1 MALNFASDKTAI
13 SPLPFKKDTFTTFDA
28 SMDKISILWTDDE
41 IDLLKPHVLF
51 LQNKG
56 YEVTTATNGQDAID
70 MVGSRDFDIIFL
82 DENMPG
88 LSGLETLVKIKNIN
102 SNIPVI
108 MITKS
113 EEEAIMEEAIGSKI
127 ADYLIKPVNPNQ
139 ILLSLKKNLDNK
151 RLVSE
156 KTNSA
161 YQQEFRNIGMSLS
174 DKLSFNEWVEV
185 YKKLVFWEIE
195 LEKSDDPNMYDIL
208 TMQKN
213 EANQLF
219 SRFVENNYAGWLKNP
234 DSSPLLSHNLIRKK
248 VLPLADASEEP
259 LFFILID
266 NLRYDQWKTIQPIIL
281 EYFKMEEEDT
291 YCSILPTATQYA
303 RNSIF
308 AGMMPV
314 EIEKRFPKM
323 WFNDDEEGGKNLHEE
338 AFLVDQLQRLRKTYK
353 HSYNKITNFEA
364 GKDLVDQIPNLF
376 KNRFNAI
383 VYNFVDMLSHARTD
397 MQVIRELADDEKA
410 YRSLTLSW
418 FEHSPLLEALKKIA
432 AKPCKVVIT
441 TDHGTI
447 RVKEPSKLIGDRN
460 TNTNLRY
467 KQGKNLSYEKKD
479 VLEVRN
485 PADVFLPRINVS
497 QTFVFAKGDKFF
509 AYPNNYNYYVSHY
522 RNTFQHG
529 GISPEEMIIPV
540 VTLRSKV

>member
-1 MALNFASDKTAI
+1 MPVTFAPNKIQNTAV
-13 SPLPFKKDTFTTFDA
+13 LTGTTNY
-28 SMDKISILWTDDE
+28 MDKIRILWTDDE

-51 LQNKG
+51 LQSKG
-56 YEVTTATNGQDAID
+56 YDVITASNGQDAIEL
-70 MVGSRDFDIIFL
+70 VSKENFDVIFL

-88 LSGLETLVKIKNIN
+88 LSGLETLVKIKNLK

-156 KTNSA
+156 KTTSA
-161 YQQEFRNIGMSLS
+161 YQQEFRNIGMTLS
-174 DKLSFNEWVEV
+174 DKLSWNEWVDI

-195 LEKSDDPNMYDIL
+195 LEKTADQSMYDIL
-208 TMQKN
+208 SMQKN

-219 SRFVENNYAGWLKNP
+219 SKFVENNYASWLKNM
-234 DSSPLLSHNLIRKK
+234 DTAPLLSPNLMKKK
-248 VLPLADASEEP
+248 VFPLADASDEP
-259 LFFILID
+259 VFFILID
-266 NLRYDQWKTIQPIIL
+266 NLRYDQWKIIQPIIQ
-281 EYFKMEEEDT
+281 EYFRVDEEDT

-303 RNSIF
+303 RNAIF
-308 AGMMPV
+308 AGLMPS

-323 WFNDDEEGGKNLHEE
+323 WFNDDEEGGKNLHESD
-338 AFLVDQLQRLRKTYK
+338 FLGDQIQRMRKTYK
-353 HSYNKITNFEA
+353 YSYHKITNFDA

-376 KNRFNAI
+376 QNKLNAI

-410 YRSLTLSW
+410 YRSITLSW
-418 FEHSPLLEALKKIA
+418 FEHSPLLEALKRIA
-432 AKPCKVVIT
+432 SKPCKVVIT

-447 RVKEPSKLIGDRN
+447 RVKEASKLVGDRN

-467 KQGKNLSYEKKD
+467 KQGKNITYEKKD
-479 VLEVRN
+479 VLEVKN
-485 PADVFLPRINVS
+485 PSDVFLPKINVS

-540 VTLRSKV
+540 ITMHSKL